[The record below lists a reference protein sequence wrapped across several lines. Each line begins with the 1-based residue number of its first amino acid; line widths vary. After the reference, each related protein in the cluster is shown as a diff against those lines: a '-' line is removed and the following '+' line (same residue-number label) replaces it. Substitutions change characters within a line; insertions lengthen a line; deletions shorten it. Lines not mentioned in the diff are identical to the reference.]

1 LLLTFDDGDQR
12 DGADLSKR
20 SSDAKIG
27 QPPGVPLGGSTV
39 GGDVSDDG
47 FGKPDH
53 KAFQLAV
60 FAF

>member
-1 LLLTFDDGDQR
+1 MATR
-12 DGADLSKR
+12 EMEPILSKR